1 MRILVVN
8 LSGVGNKPVEPVA
21 HDAAGGPN
29 SADLDALATPALLTV
44 EDGESCPAHF
54 ALSGQSNGTYSVPPF
69 HVSSGKFFFSAT
81 QGKAEGRRLT
91 SHLGVAVAV
100 KRVVK

>member
-1 MRILVVN
+1 MRILVVH
-8 LSGVGNKPVEPVA
+8 LRRVGNKPVEPVA
-21 HDAAGGPN
+21 DDAAGGPN

-69 HVSSGKFFFSAT
+69 HVSSGKFFRAT
-81 QGKAEGRRLT
+81 QGKAEGRWLT